1 MFQIAQR
8 LHILSM
14 QRLLLTLAQTL
25 LLLMVTIS
33 YQTSW
38 VLGQRLKVLDYLLV
52 AGEELEQIISLTKQ
66 ELVLLHLMLELVVT
80 GVATATSFS
89 GSGANV
95 TNLNATQLASGT
107 IPDARFP
114 TTLPAVSGENLTN
127 LNIPAGFNELD
138 AALFN

>member
-1 MFQIAQR
+1 MSDLRVTNLRGRTAG
-8 LHILSM
+8 SSP
-14 QRLLLTLAQTL
+14 TLPD
-25 LLLMVTIS
+25 
-33 YQTSW
+33 
-38 VLGQRLKVLDYLLV
+38 G
-52 AGEELEQIISLTKQ
+52 
-66 ELVLLHLMLELVVT
+66 VVIT

-95 TNLNATQLASGT
+95 TNLNASQLASGT

-114 TTLPAVSGENLTN
+114 DPLPAISGQNLTN